1 MREHTFRAVGK
12 TEVSNYTK
20 SLAQCLDFYPMTLK
34 LFLQKRA
41 SSTVYRDPI
50 ELLQTQQPVI
60 GMMFGFLSIYF

>member
-1 MREHTFRAVGK
+1 
-12 TEVSNYTK
+12 
-20 SLAQCLDFYPMTLK
+20 MTLK